1 VDGRESSYFEWLGA
15 GLYAADRRGGSM
27 HGRAYLM
34 HELHYGFD
42 DEWLY
47 VRVDLFEEAKA
58 ELRDCVFR
66 VAVRA
71 AQEVKIQAHIRD
83 GMLTDVQVETNE
95 ACLLGAQQ
103 YVQVAYGQILEV
115 AIARSVI
122 EIDGRNSI
130 QLATSLWESGLPV
143 DMLPSEGSLEIRL
156 GAEFF
161 AWPKT

>member
-1 VDGRESSYFEWLGA
+1 
-15 GLYAADRRGGSM
+15 
-27 HGRAYLM
+27 M

-83 GMLTDVQVETNE
+83 GMLTDIQVETNE
-95 ACLLGAQQ
+95 ACLLGARQ

-122 EIDGRNSI
+122 ETAGRNSI

>member
-1 VDGRESSYFEWLGA
+1 MRNCVTGFSRGRPRRAGSENSRAHSRRHVDGL
-15 GLYAADRRGGSM
+15 
-27 HGRAYLM
+27 
-34 HELHYGFD
+34 
-42 DEWLY
+42 
-47 VRVDLFEEAKA
+47 
-58 ELRDCVFR
+58 
-66 VAVRA
+66 
-71 AQEVKIQAHIRD
+71 
-83 GMLTDVQVETNE
+83 QVETNE

-122 EIDGRNSI
+122 ETAGRESI